1 MFAPERSQVLQL
13 VAAAIKAPSADNRHH
28 VRFSIRDN
36 GLTLYA
42 DDFFLQCHT
51 THRRLLTLLSY
62 GAVAENLR
70 LRLTEYGWTF
80 QPLWFPDP
88 AHPALLL
95 QIDWAD
101 LMSIASPDPLA
112 RFIESRHT
120 NRRFFK
126 GPKLSSDALSAL
138 EATVARTLNATVEWF
153 DQPQRRHALLKLI
166 RMAETE
172 RFKSRVLHEELFES
186 IAFDAGWKDS
196 TTDLLAPATLE
207 VEPFMRGAFSAL
219 RHWRLMR
226 AANHLAAHRGLG
238 LRVGDLPAR
247 TSPHLGALTSTL
259 PATEAALA
267 IGAGFQRLWLAAE
280 QSGLALQP
288 MVASAILATQIDA
301 SEGVSDRTREAL
313 KSGWR
318 ALVGEALPLVVFRLG
333 HARKPRV
340 VSGRRPVEAYLT

>member
-1 MFAPERSQVLQL
+1 M
-13 VAAAIKAPSADNRHH
+13 
-28 VRFSIRDN
+28 
-36 GLTLYA
+36 
-42 DDFFLQCHT
+42 
-51 THRRLLTLLSY
+51 
-62 GAVAENLR
+62 ENLR
-70 LRLTEYGWTF
+70 LKLTEYGWTF
-80 QPLWFPDP
+80 KPLWFPDP
-88 AHPALLL
+88 SHPALLL
-95 QIDWAD
+95 RIEWAA
-101 LMSIASPDPLA
+101 LMPIAAADPLA

-126 GPKLSSDALSAL
+126 GPKLSSEALSAL
-138 EATVARTLNATVEWF
+138 EAAVAATPNATLEWF
-153 DQPQRRHALLKLI
+153 DQPERRHALLKLI

-186 IAFDAGWKDS
+186 IAFDAGWKNA
-196 TTDLLAPATLE
+196 TTELLAPATLE
-207 VEPFMRGAFSAL
+207 VEAFMRGPFSAL

-226 AANHLAAHRGLG
+226 AANRLGAHRGLG
-238 LRVGDLPAR
+238 LRVGDVPAR

-259 PATEAALA
+259 PPAEAALA

-318 ALVGEALPLVVFRLG
+318 ALVGEALPLVVFRIG
-333 HARKPRV
+333 RARKPRV
-340 VSGRRPVEAYLT
+340 VSGRRPVEDYLI